1 MAYFEF
7 TPPHPSTWLSIIY
20 PSGARLCH
28 TIIQQKIDGTA
39 KYCEHKT
46 WSLFSQNM
54 SLKYMV
60 LVLYI
65 ILLLIVTMYHLA
77 IDFDTIFKASLVH
90 LQ

>member
-1 MAYFEF
+1 M
-7 TPPHPSTWLSIIY
+7 
-20 PSGARLCH
+20 CH

-46 WSLFSQNM
+46 WNLFSQM

-65 ILLLIVTMYHLA
+65 ILLLCTMYHIV
-77 IDFDTIFKASLVH
+77 IDFDTIFKASLVGW
-90 LQ
+90 LLNNNFNVGEVTDVTISDVVK